1 MKMRFRV
8 EPKDVPEEAAARRLG
23 LTVEQFREKLPALLQ
38 RGFPAAD
45 QTTGNYCL
53 EAVDEWRMRR
63 YPQLFPRPIYDG
75 PKSDRETAR
84 ARIANM

>member
-1 MKMRFRV
+1 MRFRV
-8 EPKDVPEEAAARRLG
+8 EPKDVSEEAAARRLG
-23 LTVEQFREKLPALLQ
+23 LSLEQFWEKLPALLQ

-45 QTTGNYCL
+45 PTTGNYCL

-63 YPQLFPRPIYDG
+63 FPQLFPRPVNDR

-84 ARIANM
+84 ARIADM